1 MNPGPHTRSADGAVV
16 LDGVSLATSWDPY
29 LSLRALAAYSSLSER
44 LLRSFLSAAEHPL
57 PHYRVGGRVLV
68 KRSDFDAWIQVF
80 RHSED
85 DEAETIAERI
95 LADLDAR
102 PRALHARTA

>member
-1 MNPGPHTRSADGAVV
+1 MNPGPHI
-16 LDGVSLATSWDPY
+16 LDSVSLATSWDPY

-44 LLRSFLSAAEHPL
+44 LLRSFLSAPEHPL

-68 KRSDFDAWIQVF
+68 KRAEFDAWIQVF

-102 PRALHARTA
+102 PRARHARTA